1 MSFDADEEILQDF
14 LVEAGEILEQLSE
27 QLVELESRPDDMDLL
42 NAIFRGFHTVKGGA
56 GFLQLNALVECCH
69 IAENVFDILRKGE
82 RRVSS
87 ELMDVVLQ
95 ALDTVN
101 AMFDQVREQSEPTP
115 ATPELLAALARLA
128 EPEGAEPAEPVQAP
142 PAAVPPAEPAAP
154 PEAPAQSA
162 SSDIT
167 DDEFEQLLDALQGDE
182 APASAVAEAPAAP
195 AGDEI
200 SDAEF
205 EALLDQLHGKGKF
218 VPPAVSAE
226 PAQVPAE
233 AVEPAAAAAGDD
245 ISDAEFEALLDQL
258 HGKGK
263 FVPPAVSAEP
273 AQVPAEAVEPAAAA
287 AGDDI
292 SDDEFEALLDELH
305 GKGKFGDVPEA
316 AGTPAAPAAAAPAA
330 APAEQGKAPA
340 AAGGDEIS
348 DDEFESLLDELH
360 GKGKFNGASEAVA
373 AAAAVA
379 KNIAAKSPAAKPVAP
394 AKAAAARPAAP
405 DRPAASEAETTVR
418 VDTARLDEIMNMVG
432 ELVLVRNRLV
442 RLGLNSGD
450 EAMAKA
456 VANLDVVTGDL
467 QMSVMKTRMQPI
479 KKVFGRFPRLV
490 RDLARNMKK
499 EINLELVGEE
509 TDLDKNLVEALADPL
524 VHLVRNAVDHGIESP
539 EEREAAGKPRVGQ
552 VVLSAEQEGDHI
564 LLMIT
569 DDGKGMDAE
578 VLRNKAVEK
587 GLLERDAAD
596 RLTDLE
602 CYNLIF
608 APGFSTKTEISDV
621 SGRGVGMDVV
631 KTKISQLNG
640 TVNVFS
646 QKGSGSKIVIK
657 VPLTLAI
664 MPTLMVMLGSQAFAF
679 PLVNV
684 NEIFHLD
691 LSRTNVVDGQEVVIV
706 RDKALPLFYLK
717 RWLVPSAAHE
727 EQGEGHVVILSV
739 GTQRIGFVVD
749 QLVGQEEVVIKPLGK
764 MLQGTPGMAGAT
776 ITGDGRIALILDVP
790 SMLKRYARRI

>member
-128 EPEGAEPAEPVQAP
+128 EPEGAAPAEPVQAP

-154 PEAPAQSA
+154 PEAPAQSG

-245 ISDAEFEALLDQL
+245 
-258 HGKGK
+258 
-263 FVPPAVSAEP
+263 
-273 AQVPAEAVEPAAAA
+273 
-287 AGDDI
+287 
-292 SDDEFEALLDELH
+292 
-305 GKGKFGDVPEA
+305 
-316 AGTPAAPAAAAPAA
+316 
-330 APAEQGKAPA
+330 
-340 AAGGDEIS
+340 IS